1 MMYFVAF
8 FEIGSPSY
16 TELNEPIL
24 SRFWAA

>member
-24 SRFWAA
+24 SRLIEF